1 MTTSLA
7 ATNTLRRNLHDQ
19 LLNRIGR
26 RAMAGTSKPAAPKAM
41 MLLALAVGMLWTS
54 PTAFA
59 QTPREAYTVPLSPD
73 NAAVLF
79 IDNQT
84 NLLLGVQSMDT
95 VLLRNNTEAL
105 AKLAKMF
112 NLPVVLTTTG
122 GGAKGPAGGLI
133 PAITE
138 TFPKEPVI
146 DRLDHFN
153 AMSDPRFASAVQ
165 ATGRRKVLLTGFTTD
180 YCLVYTATSLI
191 AQGYHVFIVTDA
203 SGSFTKENNDSAT
216 ARLIQMGATPVNL
229 QSIVG
234 EMQNSD
240 AVKDLAA
247 SKKRFP
253 AMLDWFTRYGA
264 APSILNMNMAIGAG
278 SS

>member
-1 MTTSLA
+1 MFKFSALRQSARLTVLCGLFGL
-7 ATNTLRRNLHDQ
+7 TL
-19 LLNRIGR
+19 G
-26 RAMAGTSKPAAPKAM
+26 AG
-41 MLLALAVGMLWTS
+41 
-54 PTAFA
+54 A
-59 QTPREAYTVPLSPD
+59 QTPKEAYTVPLSPD

-84 NLLLGVQSMDT
+84 NLLLGIQSMDT

-112 NLPVVLTTTG
+112 SLPVVLTTTG
-122 GGAKGPAGGLI
+122 GGAKGPAGGLV

-138 TFPKEPVI
+138 TFPNEPVI
-146 DRLDHFN
+146 DRLDYFN
-153 AMSDPRFASAVQ
+153 AMSDPRFAAAVQ
-165 ATGRRKVLLTGFTTD
+165 KTGRKKVLLTGFTTD
-180 YCLVYTATSLI
+180 YCLVYPATTLI

-203 SGSFTKENNDSAT
+203 SGSWTKENNDSAL
-216 ARLIQMGATPVNL
+216 ARLVQMGATPINL

-253 AMLDWFTRYGA
+253 LMLDWFTRYGA
-264 APSILNMNMAIGAG
+264 APSILNMNMAIRAAQP
-278 SS
+278 